1 MIFDKKTHV
10 KKRKLDKMNY
20 LIVRV
25 KLMRKNSKNKKARK
39 IQVKFMLNLCM
50 KGGGD
55 NGGMEEKKRQPA
67 GSV

>member
-25 KLMRKNSKNKKARK
+25 KLMRKNYQKSKK
-39 IQVKFMLNLCM
+39 Q
-50 KGGGD
+50 
-55 NGGMEEKKRQPA
+55 EKYK
-67 GSV
+67 

>member
-25 KLMRKNSKNKKARK
+25 KLMRKNCQKSKK
-39 IQVKFMLNLCM
+39 Q
-50 KGGGD
+50 
-55 NGGMEEKKRQPA
+55 EKYK
-67 GSV
+67 